1 MPDEI
6 IGFIDALTALM
17 EEETAALMQ
26 HGPYREHR
34 EVVDAKLR
42 LSTRLESLIVRLGRE
57 NPQWMDTL
65 DAADRDRLVEAL
77 RGLSVAGAAN
87 ERMLRRQIDLSN
99 ETIAAV
105 ASEVRRVS
113 GSRTATYTAS
123 GHLARTEIATPISF
137 NSGI

>member
-6 IGFIDALTALM
+6 IGFIESLTALM
-17 EEETAALMQ
+17 EEETAALVA

-42 LSTRLESLIVRLGRE
+42 LATRLETLIVRLGRE
-57 NPQWMDTL
+57 NPRWMESLPTAERERL
-65 DAADRDRLVEAL
+65 ADAL
-77 RGLSVAGAAN
+77 RGLSIASAN
-87 ERMLRRQIDLSN
+87 NELVLRRQIDLSN

-113 GSRTATYTAS
+113 GTRTATYTAA
-123 GHLARTEIATPISF
+123 GRLARTEIATPISF